1 MSTACIARGRITFG
15 ASRYVKLIA
24 FLATMM
30 VPLAAVTNTTTA
42 LERDVLSIQTTKPLG
57 PALGQFFA
65 SGAFSDSGVLLTER
79 RIVGAVPSPFG
90 VVTDLVLR
98 FEGQYGTFTLQVQI
112 METVTAD
119 PNVFANEGT
128 WAVVDGTGAYAT
140 LHGTGD
146 VEGTVDDTANLITR
160 DYVGLV
166 HFK

>member
-1 MSTACIARGRITFG
+1 MSRASISRGRLTSAIR
-15 ASRYVKLIA
+15 RYGQILALI
-24 FLATMM
+24 
-30 VPLAAVTNTTTA
+30 AAVTAILTFTDMAAA
-42 LERDVLSIQTTKPLG
+42 LERQVLNIDTTKPLG
-57 PALGQFFA
+57 PVNGVFST
-65 SGAFSDSGVLLTER
+65 SGAFSDSGVLVTER

-98 FEGQYGTFTLQVQI
+98 FEGQNGTFTLQVQI

-140 LHGTGD
+140 LHGTGE

-160 DYVGLV
+160 DYIGLV
-166 HFK
+166 HLK

>member
-1 MSTACIARGRITFG
+1 MSTVRISRGRITSA
-15 ASRYVKLIA
+15 ASRYGQLLALLGAVLTSLA
-24 FLATMM
+24 F
-30 VPLAAVTNTTTA
+30 TNTAVA
-42 LERDVLSIQTTKPLG
+42 LERGIVNIHTTKPLG
-57 PALGQFFA
+57 PTLGQFVA
-65 SGAFSDSGVLLTER
+65 SGAFSDAGVLVTER

-98 FEGQYGTFTLQVQI
+98 FEGHNGTFTLQVQI

-128 WAVVDGTGAYAT
+128 WAVVDGTRAYAT
-140 LHGTGD
+140 LHGTGE

-160 DYVGLV
+160 DYIGLV